1 MVRARMCGTRRQ
13 QMTGKFP
20 DMKRILSIFALMLVS
35 LCCFAQAQVTI
46 VSKKDKISD
55 FPVKT
60 LKVVLPGENFVS
72 LSLRESV
79 KNTWNISPYEFCD
92 NAEFERLKNDPG
104 YYFMLIIRSSG
115 TVNEGIS
122 YVTVVKGGADKI
134 EDMLE
139 LVTLP
144 LCSSDLQ
151 DGRENV
157 FMSAIL
163 DVAQAYIESSVLD
176 GFKKVGSMVKKMPAD
191 CSFVV
196 DAREVS
202 ERLDQAYVNEN
213 LGGVILTEE
222 EILSIMENGTSGKAV
237 GYSIAPAFP
246 QKGNVCWKMVFNART
261 HELYYLKKSK
271 IGARLETGF
280 TKSDFARFINQ

>member
-1 MVRARMCGTRRQ
+1 
-13 QMTGKFP
+13 
-20 DMKRILSIFALMLVS
+20 MKKILSTFALILATM
-35 LCCFAQAQVTI
+35 CCFAQAQVTI

-72 LSLRESV
+72 LSMREAV

-92 NAEFERLKNDPG
+92 NDEFERLKSDSG
-104 YYFMLIIRSSG
+104 YYFMLIVRSSG

-163 DVAQAYIESSVLD
+163 DVAQSYIESSIQN
-176 GFKKVGSMVKKMPAD
+176 GFKKVGNIVKKMPSD
-191 CSFVV
+191 CGFVL
-196 DAREVS
+196 DAKEVS
-202 ERLDQAYVNEN
+202 DRLDQTYKTEN
-213 LGGVILTEE
+213 LVGVILPEE
-222 EILSIMENGTSGKAV
+222 EILSIMENGTPGKAV
-237 GYSIAPAFP
+237 GYSIAPAYP

-271 IGARLETGF
+271 IGSKLETGF
-280 TKSDFARFINQ
+280 TKSDLARFVNQ